1 MSDVHIPHALRSA
14 IEADLRPV
22 RPLATP
28 SRRALA
34 LLPLGIVLLIGMP
47 AFWVWF
53 RHITVLAPWPWW
65 SFSPLETAAGLV
77 VLAAAFREAVPG
89 RELPGIA
96 LSALVAVAWTGFLA
110 INLASAVAVD
120 VQSETVVRWIR
131 DCIAMTAT
139 FSVPALAIPAWLV
152 SRALPNRPA
161 VTGALCGLGVGLMS
175 DAGLR
180 MLCWNGEQVHVLAAH
195 GGAIAMLMA
204 LGAASAV
211 VVERSKAHRSGVA

>member
-1 MSDVHIPHALRSA
+1 MTDVNIPHALRSA
-14 IEADLRPV
+14 VEADLRPV

-28 SRRALA
+28 GRRALA
-34 LLPLGIVLLIGMP
+34 LAPLGIALLIGMP
-47 AFWVWF
+47 AFWVWA
-53 RHITVLAPWPWW
+53 RHITTLAPWPLW
-65 SFSPLETAAGLV
+65 SLSPLETVAGLV

-89 RELPGIA
+89 RELSRIALAILIGIA
-96 LSALVAVAWTGFLA
+96 WAGFLV
-110 INLASAVAVD
+110 INLASSVAVD
-120 VQSETVVRWIR
+120 VQSATVIRWIGE
-131 DCIAMTAT
+131 CVAMTAT

-161 VTGALCGLGVGLMS
+161 LTGALCGLGVGLMS

-180 MLCWNGEQVHVLAAH
+180 ALCWNGEHVHVLVAH

-211 VVERSKAHRSGVA
+211 AVERSKARK

>member
-65 SFSPLETAAGLV
+65 SF
-77 VLAAAFREAVPG
+77 LAARDCGRIGGPCRRVPG
-89 RELPGIA
+89 GGARTRVARDCLV
-96 LSALVAVAWTGFLA
+96 ALVAVAWTGFLA